1 MIENWVPK
9 TKLGKLVQAG
19 EITNIEQIYE
29 KGQSVLESEIVDL
42 LVPNLKDEV
51 LDLKVVQK
59 VSDSGRKNSFKITVV
74 VGNKD
79 GYVGVGTGKG
89 NEIRPTIAA
98 AIRNAKKNIIHLRRG
113 CGSWECVCDEPHS
126 IPFKVSGR
134 ESSVKVELLPA
145 PKGTGIV
152 GGKVPAKIMEFAGIK
167 DVWSRAVGSTGT
179 ALNAAMATIEALK
192 KTRKTRLQKELGVV
206 K

>member
-1 MIENWVPK
+1 MNENWVPK
-9 TKLGKLVQAG
+9 TKLGKLVQCG
-19 EITNIEQIYE
+19 EITNMEQIFE
-29 KGQSVLESEIVDL
+29 RGGPILEPEITDR

-59 VSDSGRKNSFKITVV
+59 ISDSGRKNSFKITVV

-89 NEIRPTIAA
+89 NEIRPTIAG
-98 AIRNAKKNIIHLRRG
+98 AIRNAKKNLIHLRRG

-126 IPFKVSGR
+126 IPFKVIGR
-134 ESSVKVELLPA
+134 GSSVTVELIPA
-145 PKGTGIV
+145 PKGTGII

-167 DVWSRAVGSTGT
+167 DVWSRAAGSTST
-179 ALNAAMATIEALK
+179 TLNAARATIDALK
-192 KTRKTRLQKELGVV
+192 KTRKTRLQKEVGVV